1 MTKNVKEDLSQLEAP
16 LVKPPPFSV
25 STVEGRGVW
34 GRAALVKR
42 WPTFPGRVTWGQA
55 PPSSRPCLL
64 IIMAE

>member
-1 MTKNVKEDLSQLEAP
+1 MTKNVKEDLSQLVAP

-42 WPTFPGRVTWGQA
+42 WPPFPVA
-55 PPSSRPCLL
+55 
-64 IIMAE
+64 